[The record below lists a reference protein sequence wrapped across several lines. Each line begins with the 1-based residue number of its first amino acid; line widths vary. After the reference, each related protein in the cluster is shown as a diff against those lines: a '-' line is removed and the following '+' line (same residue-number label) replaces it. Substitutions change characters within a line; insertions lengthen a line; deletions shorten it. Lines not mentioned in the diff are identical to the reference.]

1 MGRFRDPQDPLFQA
15 LNSSIAFDYRL
26 APYDLEQSLA
36 HARMLTR
43 SGIIG
48 DEDLEQ
54 IERGLEAVR
63 AEIESDS
70 FVVLDDDE
78 DIHMAIERRLTE
90 IIGPAGGKLHTA
102 RSRNDQVATDV
113 AMVVRAHS
121 LEARELLQRL
131 MGTLVELAEAHMDW
145 RMPGYTHMQRAQP
158 VYLSHHLLAY
168 FWKFRRDLQRFNFC
182 MTATDDLPLGAGAL
196 AGVNFDTS
204 RMFVAQELGFGGISE
219 NSLDAVSN
227 RDFVLD
233 YLSAAATCATH
244 LSQLGG
250 EIVLWSTQ
258 EFGFCEVADAFS
270 SGSSLMP
277 QKKNPDAAELLRAKA
292 PRLAGHLVTLHGVLH
307 GLPLTYNK
315 DLQEDK
321 EPLFDAIDTVELCLR
336 VAAEMLQSIEFNRER
351 MAEAAS
357 DEFIAA
363 TDVADL
369 LVRRG
374 VPFREAHGIVGGVVR
389 AAVERGKKLSEL
401 TQEELT
407 ELAPELDGQFYELLD
422 EGSWLE
428 SKVSDGGT
436 AMARVRDQAA
446 QARQVLR
453 EARR

>member
-1 MGRFRDPQDPLFQA
+1 MGRFRDPQDPLFSA
-15 LNSSIAFDYRL
+15 INSSIAFDYRL

-36 HARMLTR
+36 HARMLAHSNII
-43 SGIIG
+43 SG
-48 DEDLEQ
+48 EDLAE
-54 IERGLEAVR
+54 IERGLAEVR
-63 AEIESDS
+63 RDVDEDRFE
-70 FVVLDDDE
+70 VRPDDE

-90 IIGPAGGKLHTA
+90 IAGPVGGKLHTA

-113 AMVVRAHS
+113 AMLVRAHS
-121 LEARELLQRL
+121 LTAMELLQRL
-131 MGTLVELAEAHMDW
+131 MATLVSLAERHMDW
-145 RMPGYTHMQRAQP
+145 RLPGYTHLQRAQP

-182 MTATDDLPLGAGAL
+182 MTTTDDLPLGAGAL

-204 RMFVAQELGFGGISE
+204 RMFVAQELGFGGIAE
-219 NSLDAVSN
+219 NSLDAGSN
-227 RDFVLD
+227 GEFVLD

-258 EFGFCEVADAFS
+258 EFRFCEPADAFA

-292 PRLAGHLVTLHGVLH
+292 PRMAGHLVMLHGVLH

-321 EPLFDAIDTVELCLR
+321 EPLFDAIDTLELCLQ
-336 VAAEMLQSIEFNRER
+336 VAAEMLASIEFNREA
-351 MAEAAS
+351 MEAAAS

-374 VPFREAHGIVGGVVR
+374 VPFREAHRIVGGLVR
-389 AAVERGKKLSEL
+389 AAVEGGKKLSEL
-401 TQEELT
+401 TEEELRH
-407 ELAPELDGQFYELLD
+407 LAPRLDGQFYELLD
-422 EGSWLE
+422 DRAILE

-436 AMARVRDQAA
+436 AMARVRDQLA
-446 QARQVLR
+446 QAKQVLR
-453 EARR
+453 EASG

>member
-15 LNSSIAFDYRL
+15 LNSSIAFAYRL

-36 HARMLTR
+36 HARMLAR
-43 SGIIG
+43 NGIIG

-54 IERGLEAVR
+54 IEHGLAAVR
-63 AEIESDS
+63 EEIDSDS
-70 FVVLDDDE
+70 FEVRAGDE

-90 IIGPAGGKLHTA
+90 IAGPVGGKLHTA

-113 AMVVRAHS
+113 AMLVRAHS
-121 LEARELLQRL
+121 LEARGLLLAL
-131 MGTLVELAEAHMDW
+131 MGTLADLAERHIDW
-145 RMPGYTHMQRAQP
+145 PLPGYTHLQRAQP
-158 VYLSHHLLAY
+158 VYLSHHLLAW

-204 RMFVAQELGFGGISE
+204 RMFVAQELGFGGVAE

-233 YLSAAATCATH
+233 YLSAAATCAGH
-244 LSQLGG
+244 ISQLGA
-250 EIVLWSTQ
+250 EIVLWSTA
-258 EFGFCEVADAFS
+258 EFGFCQVADEFS

-292 PRLAGHLVTLHGVLH
+292 PRITGRLVAVHGVLH

-321 EPLFDAIDTVELCLR
+321 EPLFDAIDTLELCLR
-336 VAAEMLQSIEFNRER
+336 VTAEMLEGITFHRER

-374 VPFREAHGIVGGVVR
+374 VPFREAHGIVGGLVR
-389 AAVERGKKLSEL
+389 GALERGKGLSEL
-401 TQEELT
+401 SEEELA
-407 ELAPELDGQFYELLD
+407 ELAPQLDRGFHELL
-422 EGSWLE
+422 EQGAWLE
-428 SKVSDGGT
+428 SKVSHGGT
-436 AMARVRDQAA
+436 ALPRVRDQLA
-446 QARQVLR
+446 QARHVLA
-453 EARR
+453 EG